1 MKVACIVRFLCF
13 HVFILTCFHTK
24 GIPIFILGVS
34 QQSNICKMTSGFLG
48 VTKLC
53 MQENAMLKTFLNPSL
68 PLTKYIT
75 NLGLS
80 GQHP

>member
-53 MQENAMLKTFLNPSL
+53 MQENAMLKAFLNPSL
-68 PLTKYIT
+68 SLTKYIT